1 MPAEWTAEI
10 IGQMHLH
17 GITAKSLAEEI
28 GCTPE
33 YISTI
38 LNGHREP
45 KGAEAKFRSA
55 LESLI
60 KQKAEDI

>member
-10 IGQMHLH
+10 IGQMHLC
-17 GITAKSLAEEI
+17 GITAKSLAEEM

-45 KGAEAKFRSA
+45 KGAEERFHKA
-55 LESLI
+55 LESL
-60 KQKAEDI
+60 KTKN